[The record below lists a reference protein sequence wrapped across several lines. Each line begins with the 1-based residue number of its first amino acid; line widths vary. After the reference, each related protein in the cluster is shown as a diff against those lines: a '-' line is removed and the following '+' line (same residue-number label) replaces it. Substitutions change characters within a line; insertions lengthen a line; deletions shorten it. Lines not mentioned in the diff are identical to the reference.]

1 VNAGMTIGTIG
12 DWDPPH
18 LHLTVSPYPMDMGH
32 LGMMDCPASEQSYN
46 TNGTVDPL
54 EWIDTQYPGEYHQGA
69 VQGVVE
75 SFSATMPI
83 PSEVGTILLNTI
95 QIGRIYSSFTLYY
108 NGEIWNPVEYSNGIK
123 QLALI
128 NSTDCIIG
136 ESEGMGAPESWKS
149 DVTQEQIGNYVFRVE
164 QWTDTNTKK
173 IRLISFNNNENN
185 FFISIIPGDN
195 PDLCI
200 DRARSVITNS
210 ADNGFSS
217 TN

>member
-1 VNAGMTIGTIG
+1 MTIGTIG